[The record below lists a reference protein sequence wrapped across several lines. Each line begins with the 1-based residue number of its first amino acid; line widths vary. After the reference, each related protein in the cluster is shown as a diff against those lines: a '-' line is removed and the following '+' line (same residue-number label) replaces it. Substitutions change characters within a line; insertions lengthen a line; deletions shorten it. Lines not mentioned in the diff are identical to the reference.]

1 MLSDALAAL
10 KNSSEKEKEWAQ
22 VYNPLSK
29 KLFGDFNTFL
39 EV

>member
-1 MLSDALAAL
+1 MLSEAIGKLR
-10 KNSSEKEKEWAQ
+10 STGTKEKEWAS